1 MQPMDEH
8 LATDA
13 RLAAPDDFY
22 EALIDAHQ
30 GLATADSHAL
40 NARLV
45 LLLANHI
52 GSLAVLRQA
61 LHLARDGAGQSLQP
75 AGDGAQTS

>member
-1 MQPMDEH
+1 MPQLITTPN
-8 LATDA
+8 LDA
-13 RLAAPDDFY
+13 ADDFY

-30 GLATADSHAL
+30 GLSSADSHAL

-52 GSLAVLRQA
+52 GSLAVLREALAAAQA
-61 LHLARDGAGQSLQP
+61 PG
-75 AGDGAQTS
+75 